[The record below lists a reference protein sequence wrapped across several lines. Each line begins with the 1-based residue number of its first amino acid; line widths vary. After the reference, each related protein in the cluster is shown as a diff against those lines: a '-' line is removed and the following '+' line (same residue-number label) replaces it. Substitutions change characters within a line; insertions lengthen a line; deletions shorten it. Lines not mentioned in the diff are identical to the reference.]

1 LYLSL
6 KQLKQNATRKPI
18 KSDFGQLGP
27 YSMLPHAHI
36 VATTTISAAEEVAS
50 EVLAEA
56 VVADL
61 VDSVAVVLAV
71 VVPAEAGSLPLRFT
85 TKIVE

>member
-1 LYLSL
+1 
-6 KQLKQNATRKPI
+6 
-18 KSDFGQLGP
+18 
-27 YSMLPHAHI
+27 
-36 VATTTISAAEEVAS
+36 VAS

-61 VDSVAVVLAV
+61 VDSVAVVLAG